1 MGIPVQRGNR
11 KGRSFFAP
19 ASLGWEISGGLRPD
33 PMPPVLL
40 TDAAVLLLRDQ
51 LVDKLVQ
58 IVSELILHSLILQ
71 MAAQGVIPPLIQPQ
85 GDLSAFHSTSPSFS
99 KTVCPSGLGAFSGV
113 FSTLGRAGRLGLA
126 GGGALRS
133 RNSRTA
139 SGTIRSYSSVSASF
153 TRKYNQVTDFGKFVD
168 PLADKLLV
176 ASALILFVEQKAMAG
191 WMVCVI
197 LARELIITSLRV
209 VAANKGVVMA
219 ATWTGKVKTCV
230 QIGGIIVIYLYY
242 IITGALANGVAFAD
256 GDGVTAVM
264 VMPHTDGMPL
274 LLTIVGWVVTL
285 VTIYSGYDYLKKNWD
300 LIKDGAV
307 KAK

>member
-1 MGIPVQRGNR
+1 MTTANKITLTRIAMIPFFIYFAAQPMLNTAEYTRGIYP
-11 KGRSFFAP
+11 FPTCTLIA
-19 ASLGWEISGGLRPD
+19 
-33 PMPPVLL
+33 
-40 TDAAVLLLRDQ
+40 
-51 LVDKLVQ
+51 
-58 IVSELILHSLILQ
+58 LILFC
-71 MAAQGVIPPLIQPQ
+71 V
-85 GDLSAFHSTSPSFS
+85 
-99 KTVCPSGLGAFSGV
+99 
-113 FSTLGRAGRLGLA
+113 
-126 GGGALRS
+126 
-133 RNSRTA
+133 
-139 SGTIRSYSSVSASF
+139 ASF
-153 TRKYNQVTDFGKFVD
+153 TDFLDGYAARKYNQVTDFGKFVD

-191 WMVCVI
+191 WMVCII

-230 QIGGIIVIYLYY
+230 QIGGIIIIYLYY
-242 IITGALANGVAFAD
+242 IIVGALASGAAGLCFVTAD
-256 GDGVTAVM
+256 GPTSAIFVLRADGA
-264 VMPHTDGMPL
+264 PL

>member
-1 MGIPVQRGNR
+1 MTTANKITLTRIAMIPFFIYFAAQPMLNTAEYTRGIYP
-11 KGRSFFAP
+11 FPTCTLIA
-19 ASLGWEISGGLRPD
+19 
-33 PMPPVLL
+33 
-40 TDAAVLLLRDQ
+40 
-51 LVDKLVQ
+51 
-58 IVSELILHSLILQ
+58 LILFC
-71 MAAQGVIPPLIQPQ
+71 V
-85 GDLSAFHSTSPSFS
+85 
-99 KTVCPSGLGAFSGV
+99 
-113 FSTLGRAGRLGLA
+113 
-126 GGGALRS
+126 
-133 RNSRTA
+133 
-139 SGTIRSYSSVSASF
+139 ASF
-153 TRKYNQVTDFGKFVD
+153 TDFLDGYVARKYNQVTDFGKFVD

-230 QIGGIIVIYLYY
+230 QIGGIIIIYLHY
-242 IITGALANGVAFAD
+242 IIFGAVAD
-256 GDGVTAVM
+256 GESALYSIFAVRTEGDP
-264 VMPHTDGMPL
+264 VL
-274 LLTIVGWVVTL
+274 IVVGWVVTL

>member
-1 MGIPVQRGNR
+1 MTTANKITLTRIAMIPFFIYFAAQPMLNTAEYTRGIYP
-11 KGRSFFAP
+11 FPTCTLIA
-19 ASLGWEISGGLRPD
+19 
-33 PMPPVLL
+33 
-40 TDAAVLLLRDQ
+40 
-51 LVDKLVQ
+51 
-58 IVSELILHSLILQ
+58 LILFC
-71 MAAQGVIPPLIQPQ
+71 V
-85 GDLSAFHSTSPSFS
+85 
-99 KTVCPSGLGAFSGV
+99 
-113 FSTLGRAGRLGLA
+113 
-126 GGGALRS
+126 
-133 RNSRTA
+133 
-139 SGTIRSYSSVSASF
+139 ASF
-153 TRKYNQVTDFGKFVD
+153 TDFLDGYVARKYNQVTDFGKFVD

-230 QIGGIIVIYLYY
+230 QIGGIIIIYLHY
-242 IITGALANGVAFAD
+242 IIFGAVAD
-256 GDGVTAVM
+256 GESALYSIFAVRTEGDP
-264 VMPHTDGMPL
+264 V
-274 LLTIVGWVVTL
+274 LTIVGWVVTL

>member
-1 MGIPVQRGNR
+1 MTTANKITLTRIAMIP
-11 KGRSFFAP
+11 FF
-19 ASLGWEISGGLRPD
+19 IYF
-33 PMPPVLL
+33 
-40 TDAAVLLLRDQ
+40 
-51 LVDKLVQ
+51 
-58 IVSELILHSLILQ
+58 
-71 MAAQGVIPPLIQPQ
+71 AAQPMFTQINDVVYFPTCTVI
-85 GDLSAFHSTSPSFS
+85 
-99 KTVCPSGLGAFSGV
+99 
-113 FSTLGRAGRLGLA
+113 
-126 GGGALRS
+126 AL
-133 RNSRTA
+133 
-139 SGTIRSYSSVSASF
+139 VLFCVASF
-153 TRKYNQVTDFGKFVD
+153 TDFLDGYVARKYNQVTDFGKFVD

-176 ASALILFVEQKAMAG
+176 SSALILFVEQKAMAG
-191 WMVCVI
+191 WMVCII

>member
-1 MGIPVQRGNR
+1 MTTANKITLTRIAMIP
-11 KGRSFFAP
+11 FF
-19 ASLGWEISGGLRPD
+19 IYF
-33 PMPPVLL
+33 
-40 TDAAVLLLRDQ
+40 
-51 LVDKLVQ
+51 
-58 IVSELILHSLILQ
+58 
-71 MAAQGVIPPLIQPQ
+71 AAQPMLIIDETRYLAAFPTSTVI
-85 GDLSAFHSTSPSFS
+85 
-99 KTVCPSGLGAFSGV
+99 
-113 FSTLGRAGRLGLA
+113 
-126 GGGALRS
+126 AL
-133 RNSRTA
+133 
-139 SGTIRSYSSVSASF
+139 VLFCVASF
-153 TRKYNQVTDFGKFVD
+153 TDFLDGYVARKYNQVTDFGKFVD

-191 WMVCVI
+191 WMVCII

-242 IITGALANGVAFAD
+242 IIMGALASGAAGLCFVTAD
-256 GDGVTAVM
+256 GPTSAIFVLRADGA
-264 VMPHTDGMPL
+264 PL